1 MSYSIDYEANAL
13 PTALYSQG
21 TIQAFFM
28 TNIQMIK
35 TKNQEETQDQSLLTL
50 DQFEKEITLRQK
62 QIREQTSQFIIQ
74 LEQQLL
80 DELSEIPTSLLGLKM
95 GVLIDQ
101 YGGDL
106 GAAFTEHEN
115 EDNSG
120 KEQPQNEI
128 NKIKDRISNLFLHE
142 SNQGI
147 IQEATESQKEIQN
160 FHKHT
165 TLSTETPSKK
175 SLNKEIPIDQEID
188 QVTIEKEE
196 SSPLT
201 DIEITQNKNNSINP
215 TPQKNK
221 KDHVPI
227 QDLLDKKGFFRR
239 DVPLIEIFNSRSFEM
254 KFLMNK

>member
-1 MSYSIDYEANAL
+1 
-13 PTALYSQG
+13 
-21 TIQAFFM
+21 
-28 TNIQMIK
+28 MIK
-35 TKNQEETQDQSLLTL
+35 TKNQEETQDQSLLTP

-147 IQEATESQKEIQN
+147 IQEATESQN
-160 FHKHT
+160 GHKHT

-175 SLNKEIPIDQEID
+175 SLNKEIPID